1 MYVHKTDGPANDAD
15 RLDLAAF
22 SCPCRDGYR
31 LVLSLLPSCVAFG
44 ALTPTSSSCPMLP
57 SRRSAFNAK
66 RWAFALRTEF
76 CCAVGK
82 REPHNRW
89 LVDIAVSRRRRQP
102 HRRPGTRTVPASRQL
117 QRYFDGCPR
126 TWRERR
132 IDRELRLARR
142 QRRTYS
148 SSRSIPHIFLPWENP
163 WEPGQSLSV
172 YFSGL
177 LFISSRSK
185 PSLCE
190 PARTAPSRVPTNPV
204 NRPRSAS

>member
-1 MYVHKTDGPANDAD
+1 MYLDKTDGPANNAD
-15 RLDLAAF
+15 PPDLAVL

-31 LVLSLLPSCVAFG
+31 LDLSLLPTCIAFG
-44 ALTPTSSSCPMLP
+44 ALTPTSSSRPMLP
-57 SRRSAFNAK
+57 PRRSAFNAK
-66 RWAFALRTEF
+66 RLAFALRTEF

-82 REPHNRW
+82 REPHNQW

-102 HRRPGTRTVPASRQL
+102 HRRPRTA
-117 QRYFDGCPR
+117 
-126 TWRERR
+126 TTAA
-132 IDRELRLARR
+132 RLS
-142 QRRTYS
+142 TYS
-148 SSRSIPHIFLPWENP
+148 SWRSIPHIFLPWENP
-163 WEPGQSLSV
+163 WERSLSV

-204 NRPRSAS
+204 NRPRSASRSTRLHEAPLSHDT